1 MQNNCYP
8 YGETEIQ
15 YLSAADPILG
25 EAIARIGRLHR
36 EIHPQPYP
44 ALIRS
49 IIAQQISTKAAVT
62 VTKRLEELTG
72 GISPETVGACS
83 LEAVQKC
90 GMSNRKA
97 QNILHI
103 TQAVKDKV
111 IDPQRFGEMS
121 DQALI
126 AALSSLPGIGVWTAE
141 MLMLFTLLRP
151 DILSWGDLA
160 IRRGI
165 MRLYGLE
172 SLTKKEFEVYRARYT
187 PYGSVAS
194 LYLWH
199 IAAEEAL

>member
-8 YGETEIQ
+8 YGETEVH
-15 YLSAADPILG
+15 YLSNADPILG
-25 EAIARIGRLHR
+25 QAIASIGKLQR
-36 EIHPQPYP
+36 EIHPSPYP
-44 ALIRS
+44 SLIRS
-49 IIAQQISTKAAVT
+49 IIAQQISSKAAVT
-62 VTKRLEELTG
+62 VTNRLDALTG
-72 GISPETVGACS
+72 GINPQNVMALS
-83 LEAVQKC
+83 LEEIQKC

-97 QNILHI
+97 QNILNI
-103 TQAVKDKV
+103 TQAVLDKI
-111 IDPQRFGEMS
+111 IDFERFEQME
-121 DQALI
+121 DKEVI

-172 SLTKKEFEVYRARYT
+172 KLSKKEFEVYRALYS

-199 IAAEEAL
+199 IAANET